1 MLRGSKNQRIR
12 SLGLDQLSTY
22 SLLNTESKDN
32 IQRYLDR
39 LTELGYLFTEP
50 EHRTLRI
57 TRQSDEVLRRG
68 KTVELTKKVLPQ
80 PTEPPA
86 EPSPQAPDKALFQA
100 LKAVRSKLAQTEQ
113 VPAYITLQD
122 MARKKPQTMAQLLQ
136 VSGVGEVKAARYGEI
151 FLNAINRE

>member
-1 MLRGSKNQRIR
+1 M
-12 SLGLDQLSTY
+12 
-22 SLLNTESKDN
+22 
-32 IQRYLDR
+32 
-39 LTELGYLFTEP
+39 
-50 EHRTLRI
+50 
-57 TRQSDEVLRRG
+57 
-68 KTVELTKKVLPQ
+68 ELTKKVLPQ

-86 EPSPQAPDKALFQA
+86 EPSPQAPDEALFQA

-113 VPAYITLQD
+113 VPAYIIFSNATLQD